1 MFSVAKKHGAIHH
14 VSTMNA
20 PQNDHNLPSKNTVE
34 NAKPPCKNTPP
45 QHKIIFSCKHRKI
58 KPWESAGKMRSIAF
72 KAMI

>member
-34 NAKPPCKNTPP
+34 NAKPPAKTHLPNT
-45 QHKIIFSCKHRKI
+45 K
-58 KPWESAGKMRSIAF
+58 
-72 KAMI
+72 